1 MSPASGWEDKRL
13 QGGKR
18 IKASKTNREVDVSKQ
33 LGTSVPVL
41 TLVKSPISW
50 LDPSSLSSSFSMSV
64 WQKDLDL

>member
-1 MSPASGWEDKRL
+1 M
-13 QGGKR
+13 GGQKAAR
-18 IKASKTNREVDVSKQ
+18 QEKIKVSKTKREVDVSKQ

-50 LDPSSLSSSFSMSV
+50 LDPSSLSSSFSMLV